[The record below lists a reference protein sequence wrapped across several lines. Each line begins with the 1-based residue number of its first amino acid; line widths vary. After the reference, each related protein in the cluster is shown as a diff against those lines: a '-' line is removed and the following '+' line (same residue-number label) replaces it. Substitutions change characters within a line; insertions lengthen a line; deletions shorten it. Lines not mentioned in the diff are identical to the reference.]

1 MKRLANKRILLGIT
15 GSIAAYKAGEIIRR
29 LREANADVRV
39 VMTQGATE
47 FVTPLT
53 FQALSGNPVHQHLLD
68 NDAEAAM
75 GHIELARWADVI
87 LVAPASADFISR
99 LCLGRANDLLGALCL
114 ASHVPL
120 ALAPAMNQQMWK
132 DPATQTN
139 VQTLRSRGVL
149 LFGPDS
155 GEQACGEVG
164 EGRLMQPH
172 ALIEALADVFA
183 TGSLTGQTVLITAG
197 PTQEPLDPVR
207 YLSNHSSGK
216 MGYALATAALEAGAE
231 VILISGPVDN
241 SVLASL
247 SHAIK
252 TVNVTTAEQMLE
264 QAQAFAHKADILI
277 AAAAVADYRPV
288 LAQTEKIKKSAESMM
303 LQLQRNPD
311 ILATLKRQSPWLF
324 SVGFAAE
331 TENLEQHARQKLK
344 DKGVEMIAANW
355 VGHAATETGGT
366 FGSDNNALKLFW
378 PGGELELGVSS
389 KIRLARELVALI
401 ASQYDNAVQ
410 SGRLNNE
417 QRNVKNVVQLRSNG
431 SDNNN

>member
-172 ALIEALADVFA
+172 ALLEALADVFA

-197 PTQEPLDPVR
+197 PTREAIDPVR

-216 MGYALATAALEAGAE
+216 MGYALAAAAVEAGAE
-231 VILISGPVDN
+231 VILISGPVDKSLLVPH
-241 SVLASL
+241 SVRTI
-247 SHAIK
+247 H
-252 TVNVTTAEQMLE
+252 VTTAEQMLE
-264 QAQAFAHKADILI
+264 QTQAFAHKADILI

-288 LAQTEKIKKSAESMM
+288 LANSEKIKKSAESMM

-311 ILATLKRQSPWLF
+311 ILATVKRQSPWLF

-331 TENLEQHARQKLK
+331 TENLEQNAHQKLK
-344 DKGVEMIAANW
+344 DKGIEMIAANW
-355 VGHAATETGGT
+355 VGHAATETRGT
-366 FGSDNNALKLFW
+366 FGSDDNALKLFW
-378 PGGELELGVSS
+378 HGGELELGVSS
-389 KIRLARELVALI
+389 KTRLARELVALI
-401 ASQYDNAVQ
+401 ASQYDNAIQ
-410 SGRLNNE
+410 SGRLNKE
-417 QRNVKNVVQLRSNG
+417 QREIENVVQFR
-431 SDNNN
+431 NNSHDKKN

>member
-29 LREANADVRV
+29 LRDANADVRV

-53 FQALSGNPVHQHLLD
+53 FQALSGRPVHQQLLD

-149 LFGPDS
+149 LFGPES
-155 GEQACGEVG
+155 GEQACGDVG

-172 ALIEALADVFA
+172 HLLDALADVFV
-183 TGSLTGQTVLITAG
+183 TGSLTGKTVMVTAG
-197 PTQEPLDPVR
+197 PTQESLDPVR

-216 MGYALATAALEAGAE
+216 MGYAVANAAMEAGAE
-231 VILISGPVDN
+231 VILISGPVDKDLVIPH
-241 SVLASL
+241 SVKL
-247 SHAIK
+247 IQ
-252 TVNVTTAEQMLE
+252 VTTAEQMLE
-264 QAQAFAHKADILI
+264 QTQVFAQQADIFI

-288 LAQTEKIKKSAESMM
+288 AENTEKIKKSADTLM

-311 ILATLKRQSPWLF
+311 ILATIKRQSPWLF

-331 TENLEQHARQKLK
+331 TEDLERHARQKLQ

-355 VGHAATETGGT
+355 VGHAASDTNGT

-378 PGGELELGVSS
+378 EGGQLDMNVAS
-389 KIRLARELVALI
+389 KTRLARELVVLI
-401 ASQYDNAVQ
+401 ASQYDNAIE
-410 SGRLNNE
+410 SGRLNAE
-417 QRNVKNVVQLRSNG
+417 TRNVENIVQFKNNEK
-431 SDNNN
+431 

>member
-29 LREANADVRV
+29 LREHNAEVRV
-39 VMTQGATE
+39 VMTRGATE

-53 FQALSGNPVHQHLLD
+53 FQALSGNPVHLHLLD
-68 NDAEAAM
+68 NEAEAAM

-155 GEQACGEVG
+155 GEQACGDVG
-164 EGRLMQPH
+164 EGRLMQPN
-172 ALIEALADVFA
+172 LLLEVLADVFV
-183 TGSLTGQTVLITAG
+183 TGSLTGRTVLVTAG
-197 PTQEPLDPVR
+197 PTQEAIDPVR

-216 MGYALATAALEAGAE
+216 MGYAVATAAMEAGAE
-231 VILISGPVDN
+231 VILISGPVDD
-241 SVLASL
+241 SL
-247 SHAIK
+247 TAPHSIK
-252 TVNVTTAEQMLE
+252 LVQVTTAEQMLE
-264 QAQAFAHKADILI
+264 QAQTYAHQADIFI

-288 LAQTEKIKKSAESMM
+288 LENPEKIKKAADTMM

-311 ILATLKRQSPWLF
+311 ILATIKRENPWLF
-324 SVGFAAE
+324 SIGFAAE
-331 TENLEQHARQKLK
+331 TEELEKHARQKLQ
-344 DKGVEMIAANW
+344 DKGVEMIVANW
-355 VGHAATETGGT
+355 VGHAAVETQGT

-378 PGGELELGVSS
+378 QGGELELGVSS
-389 KIRLARELVALI
+389 KARLARELVALI
-401 ASQYDNAVQ
+401 ASQYDNAIQ
-410 SGRLNNE
+410 SGKLNAD
-417 QRNVKNVVQLRSNG
+417 QRNIENVVQFKTNG
-431 SDNNN
+431 NDKNK

>member
-29 LREANADVRV
+29 LKEYNAEVRV
-39 VMTQGATE
+39 VMTNGATE

-68 NDAEAAM
+68 NEAEAAM

-99 LCLGRANDLLGALCL
+99 LCLGRASDLLGALCL
-114 ASHVPL
+114 ASNVPL

-155 GEQACGEVG
+155 GEQACGDVG
-164 EGRLMQPH
+164 EGRLIQPGR
-172 ALIEALADVFA
+172 LLEALADVFV
-183 TGSLTGQTVLITAG
+183 TGSLTGRTVMITAG
-197 PTQEPLDPVR
+197 PTREAIDPVR

-216 MGYALATAALEAGAE
+216 MGYAIATAASEAGAE
-231 VILISGPVDN
+231 VILVSGPVDAAI
-241 SVLASL
+241 SVP
-247 SHAIK
+247 HAIK
-252 TVNVTTAEQMLE
+252 QVSVVSAEQMLE
-264 QAQAFAHKADILI
+264 QTRAFANQADIFI

-288 LAQTEKIKKSAESMM
+288 AENSEKIKKSAETIM

-311 ILATLKRQSPWLF
+311 ILATIKREAPWLF

-331 TENLEQHARQKLK
+331 TEHLEKHARQKLQ
-344 DKGVEMIAANW
+344 DKGVELIVANW
-355 VGHAATETGGT
+355 VGHAASETEGT

-378 PGGELELGVSS
+378 DGGELDLSVAS
-389 KIRLARELVALI
+389 KMRLARELVALI
-401 ASQYDNAVQ
+401 ASQYDNTVD
-410 SGRLNNE
+410 SGRLRAD
-417 QRNVKNVVQLRSNG
+417 QRNLENIVQFKNRE
-431 SDNNN
+431 

>member
-29 LREANADVRV
+29 LREHNAEVRV
-39 VMTQGATE
+39 VMTKGATE

-53 FQALSGNPVHQHLLD
+53 FQALSGNPVHLHLLD

-87 LVAPASADFISR
+87 MVAPASADFISR

-149 LFGPDS
+149 LFGPDC
-155 GEQACGEVG
+155 GEQACGDVG
-164 EGRLMQPH
+164 EGRLMQTN
-172 ALIEALADVFA
+172 LLLEALADVFV
-183 TGSLTGQTVLITAG
+183 TGSLTGRTVIVTAG
-197 PTQEPLDPVR
+197 PTVEAIDPVR

-216 MGYALATAALEAGAE
+216 MGYAIATAAMEAGAE
-231 VILISGPVDN
+231 VILISGPVDQSLPVPY
-241 SVLASL
+241 SVKV
-247 SHAIK
+247 I
-252 TVNVTTAEQMLE
+252 NVTTAEQMLE
-264 QAQAFAHKADILI
+264 QTQTFSHRADIFI

-288 LAQTEKIKKSAESMM
+288 LENPEKIKKSSDTMM

-311 ILATLKRQSPWLF
+311 ILSTIKRENPWLY

-331 TENLEQHARQKLK
+331 TEELEKHARQKLQ

-355 VGHAATETGGT
+355 VGHSSAETNGT
-366 FGSDNNALKLFW
+366 FGSDTNALKLFW
-378 PGGELELGVSS
+378 QGGELELSVSS
-389 KIRLARELVALI
+389 KTRLARELVALI
-401 ASQYDNAVQ
+401 ASQYDNAIQ
-410 SGRLNNE
+410 SGRLNAE
-417 QRNVKNVVQLRSNG
+417 QRNIENIVQFKNNSV
-431 SDNNN
+431 DKK

>member
-1 MKRLANKRILLGIT
+1 MKKLANKRILLGIT
-15 GSIAAYKAGEIIRR
+15 GSIAAYKAAEIIRR
-29 LREANADVRV
+29 LREANAEVRV

-99 LCLGRANDLLGALCL
+99 LCQGRANDLLGALCL

-149 LFGPDS
+149 LFGPDR
-155 GEQACGEVG
+155 GEQACGDVG

-172 ALIEALADVFA
+172 ALLEALADVFA
-183 TGSLTGQTVLITAG
+183 TGSLSGQTVLITAG
-197 PTQEPLDPVR
+197 PTQEAIDPVR

-216 MGYALATAALEAGAE
+216 MGYALAAAALEAGAE
-231 VILISGPVDN
+231 VILVSGPVDN
-241 SVLASL
+241 SLQV
-247 SHAIK
+247 SHAVK
-252 TVNVTTAEQMLE
+252 TVSVITAEQML
-264 QAQAFAHKADILI
+264 QQTQAFASKADIFI

-288 LAQTEKIKKSAESMM
+288 LVNADKIKKSAESMM
-303 LQLQRNPD
+303 LQLQRTPD
-311 ILATLKRQSPWLF
+311 ILATIKRQNPWLF

-331 TENLEQHARQKLK
+331 TEQLEKHARQKLK
-344 DKGVEMIAANW
+344 DKGVDMIAANW
-355 VGHAATETGGT
+355 VGHAATQTNGT
-366 FGSDNNALKLFW
+366 FGSDDNALTLFW
-378 PGGELELGVSS
+378 QGGELALGVSS
-389 KIRLARELVALI
+389 KTRLARELVALI
-401 ASQYDNAVQ
+401 ASQYDDAIQ
-410 SGRLNNE
+410 SGRLNKE
-417 QRNVKNVVQLRSNG
+417 QRKIKNVVQLKAKSQ
-431 SDNNN
+431 DKK

>member
-15 GSIAAYKAGEIIRR
+15 GSIAAYKAADIIRR
-29 LREANADVRV
+29 LREADAEVRV
-39 VMTQGATE
+39 VMTHGATE

-99 LCLGRANDLLGALCL
+99 LCFGRANDLLGALCL

-155 GEQACGEVG
+155 GEQACGDVG

-172 ALIEALADVFA
+172 ALLDALADVFA

-197 PTQEPLDPVR
+197 PTQEAIDPVR

-231 VILISGPVDN
+231 VILISGPVDK
-241 SVLASL
+241 SL
-247 SHAIK
+247 RVSHAIK
-252 TVNVTTAEQMLE
+252 TLHVTTAQQMLE
-264 QAQAFAHKADILI
+264 QTQAFSHQADIFI

-288 LAQTEKIKKSAESMM
+288 LANTEKIKKSAESMM

-311 ILATLKRQSPWLF
+311 ILATVKRQSPWLF

-355 VGHAATETGGT
+355 VGEAATETNGT
-366 FGSDNNALKLFW
+366 FGSDSNALKLFW
-378 PGGELELGVSS
+378 LGGELELGVSS
-389 KIRLARELVALI
+389 KTRLARELVALI
-401 ASQYDNAVQ
+401 ASQYDNAIQ
-410 SGRLNNE
+410 SGRLNKE
-417 QRNVKNVVQLRSNG
+417 QRKVENIVHFRNNSNDKKN
-431 SDNNN
+431 

>member
-29 LREANADVRV
+29 LREYNAEVRV
-39 VMTQGATE
+39 VMTKGATE

-53 FQALSGNPVHQHLLD
+53 FQALSGNPVHLHLLD

-114 ASHVPL
+114 ASNVPL
-120 ALAPAMNQQMWK
+120 GLAPAMNQQMWK

-155 GEQACGEVG
+155 GEQACGDVG
-164 EGRLMQPH
+164 EGRLMSPG
-172 ALIEALADVFA
+172 LLLEALADVFV
-183 TGSLTGQTVLITAG
+183 TGSLTGRTVLVTAG
-197 PTQEPLDPVR
+197 PTIEPIDPVR

-216 MGYALATAALEAGAE
+216 MGYAIATAAMEAGAE
-231 VILISGPVDN
+231 VILVSGPVDQA
-241 SVLASL
+241 L
-247 SHAIK
+247 
-252 TVNVTTAEQMLE
+252 TVPHTVKVINVTTAEQMLE
-264 QAQAFAHKADILI
+264 QTQEFTHQADIFV

-288 LAQTEKIKKSAESMM
+288 LENTEKIKKSSDTMM

-311 ILATLKRQSPWLF
+311 ILATVKRENPWLF

-331 TENLEQHARQKLK
+331 TEELDKHARQKLE

-355 VGHAATETGGT
+355 VGHAANETSGA
-366 FGSDNNALKLFW
+366 FGSDTNALKLFW
-378 PGGELELGVSS
+378 QGGELELGVSS
-389 KIRLARELVALI
+389 KVRLARELVALI
-401 ASQYDNAVQ
+401 ASQYDNAIQ
-410 SGRLNNE
+410 SGKLNSE
-417 QRNVKNVVQLRSNG
+417 QRNIENVVQFKSN
-431 SDNNN
+431 DKK

>member
-29 LREANADVRV
+29 LREYNAEVRV
-39 VMTQGATE
+39 VMTKGATE

-53 FQALSGNPVHQHLLD
+53 FQALSGNPVHLHLLD

-114 ASHVPL
+114 ASNVPL
-120 ALAPAMNQQMWK
+120 GLAPAMNQQMWK

-155 GEQACGEVG
+155 GEQACGDVG
-164 EGRLMQPH
+164 EGRLIQPS
-172 ALIEALADVFA
+172 LLLEALADVFV
-183 TGSLTGQTVLITAG
+183 TGSLTGRTVLVTAG
-197 PTQEPLDPVR
+197 PTIEPIDPVR

-216 MGYALATAALEAGAE
+216 MGYAIATAAIEAGAE
-231 VILISGPVDN
+231 VILISGPVDQT
-241 SVLASL
+241 L
-247 SHAIK
+247 
-252 TVNVTTAEQMLE
+252 TVPHTVKVINVTTAKQMLE
-264 QAQAFAHKADILI
+264 QTQEFTHQADIFI
-277 AAAAVADYRPV
+277 AAAAVADYRPI
-288 LAQTEKIKKSAESMM
+288 LENTEKIKKSADTMM
-303 LQLQRNPD
+303 LQLQRTPD
-311 ILATLKRQSPWLF
+311 ILATVKRESPWLF

-331 TENLEQHARQKLK
+331 TEELDKHARKKLE

-355 VGHAATETGGT
+355 VGHAANETNGA
-366 FGSDNNALKLFW
+366 FGSDTNALKLFW
-378 PGGELELGVSS
+378 QGGELELGVSS
-389 KIRLARELVALI
+389 KVRLARELVALI
-401 ASQYDNAVQ
+401 ATQYDNAIQ
-410 SGRLNNE
+410 SGKLNSE
-417 QRNVKNVVQLRSNG
+417 QRNIENIVQFKSN
-431 SDNNN
+431 DKK

>member
-29 LREANADVRV
+29 LREYNAEVRV
-39 VMTQGATE
+39 VMTKGATE

-53 FQALSGNPVHQHLLD
+53 FQALSGNPVHLHLLD

-114 ASHVPL
+114 ASNVPL
-120 ALAPAMNQQMWK
+120 GLAPAMNQQMWK

-155 GEQACGEVG
+155 GEQACGDVG
-164 EGRLMQPH
+164 EGRLMSPS
-172 ALIEALADVFA
+172 LLLEALADVFV
-183 TGSLTGQTVLITAG
+183 TGSLTGRTVLVTAG
-197 PTQEPLDPVR
+197 PTIEPIDPVR

-216 MGYALATAALEAGAE
+216 MGYAIASAAMEAGAE
-231 VILISGPVDN
+231 VILISGPVDQALT
-241 SVLASL
+241 VP
-247 SHAIK
+247 HTVK
-252 TVNVTTAEQMLE
+252 VVNVTTAEQMLE
-264 QAQAFAHKADILI
+264 QTQEFTHQADIFI

-288 LAQTEKIKKSAESMM
+288 QENTEKIKKSADTMM

-311 ILATLKRQSPWLF
+311 ILATVKRENPWLF

-331 TENLEQHARQKLK
+331 TEELDKHARKKLE

-355 VGHAATETGGT
+355 VGHAANETNGV
-366 FGSDNNALKLFW
+366 FGSDTNALKLFW
-378 PGGELELGVSS
+378 QGGELELGVSS
-389 KIRLARELVALI
+389 KVRLARELVALI
-401 ASQYDNAVQ
+401 ATQYDNAIQ
-410 SGRLNNE
+410 SGKLNAE
-417 QRNVKNVVQLRSNG
+417 QRNIENIVQFKSN
-431 SDNNN
+431 DKK

>member
-1 MKRLANKRILLGIT
+1 MKRLANKRVLLGVT

-29 LREANADVRV
+29 LREQNADVRV

-114 ASHVPL
+114 ASNVPL

-155 GEQACGEVG
+155 GEQACGDVG
-164 EGRLMQPH
+164 EGRLLAPH
-172 ALIEALADVFA
+172 ILIESLSEVFK
-183 TGSLTGQTVLITAG
+183 TGSLSGRTVLVTAG
-197 PTQEPLDPVR
+197 PTQEAIDPVR
-207 YLSNHSSGK
+207 FLSNHSSGK
-216 MGYALATAALEAGAE
+216 MGYAVATAAMEAGAE

-241 SVLASL
+241 SL
-247 SHAIK
+247 SVAHNIK
-252 TVNVTTAEQMLE
+252 TIHVTSAEQMMQ
-264 QAQAFAHKADILI
+264 QAQAFAQKADIFI

-288 LAQTEKIKKSAESMM
+288 AEHNEKIKKSAQTMM

-311 ILATLKRQSPWLF
+311 ILATIKRENPWLYA
-324 SVGFAAE
+324 VGFAAE
-331 TENLEQHARQKLK
+331 TEQLEQHARGKLQ
-344 DKGVEMIAANW
+344 DKGVDMIAANW
-355 VGHAATETGGT
+355 VGKAAAETNGT

-378 PGGELELGVSS
+378 QGGELELGVMS
-389 KIRLARELVALI
+389 KTRLARELVGMI
-401 ASQYDNAVQ
+401 AAQFDNAIE
-410 SGRLNNE
+410 SGRLKPE
-417 QRNVKNVVQLRSNG
+417 QRNIENIVQFKS
-431 SDNNN
+431 SSKDNK